1 MIFSTYAIN
10 LASNSIFSLN
20 PSNLTNASTVK
31 RETSIVRVFEISQV
45 PFAFEFESEWLNGKS
60 VTKHFPI
67 YHLPDLDKV
76 GQAVKWQ
83 FRDKTVTELP
93 FSHST
98 DFSKSAEW

>member
-1 MIFSTYAIN
+1 MA
-10 LASNSIFSLN
+10 
-20 PSNLTNASTVK
+20 
-31 RETSIVRVFEISQV
+31 
-45 PFAFEFESEWLNGKS
+45 EWQL
-60 VTKHFPI
+60 VTKHFPN

-98 DFSKSAEW
+98 DFSKSSEW